1 MCFHPIKIVNKS
13 DRIAANGGKPIL
25 YVPCGQCDE
34 CLEAKKKQYY
44 VRTFAEYQDIQPFVE
59 SGQGMVY
66 FDTLTYSNNFLPR
79 WHGIEVFNHRH
90 IQLFLK
96 RLRKSLESAGFD
108 SKNNLRYFICS
119 EYGDNTQRP
128 HYHVLFFIRFKIDV
142 LDFWQFVR
150 DSWQYGL
157 TDRKFQKVVRGKVC
171 KGARER
177 VVDGNGALRYVSG
190 YVVKDKSFM
199 KIFDQKVAELVAS
212 GYVVDDSILRSLK
225 PRFFLSRGFGLSFL
239 EDQSAKYHFKMDYYE
254 KTGRVTISDF
264 KYIKQDFALP
274 EYYRRKIFFQLEK
287 KRLPGVIYDES
298 NKESKDLYRLS
309 WVPNQT
315 YIDYCARNFK
325 NIIDVAALNLYN
337 SYLGLS
343 DKYDGLLGKSMRVY
357 VSERLGKR
365 TFENLAFYQQF
376 YCNRVSYSRVFLDCS
391 HHWVHDTFFG
401 KTIGLDHSSRYNE
414 SERIAEIS
422 PWIIT
427 DRCSP
432 AFEYFDEI
440 LFILDKHA
448 LKRRKDTM
456 AFVMAQRAQR
466 RKTKYRSSN
475 FY

>member
-13 DRIAANGGKPIL
+13 DRIAANGGKPVL

-59 SGQGMVY
+59 SGQGFVY
-66 FDTLTYSNNFLPR
+66 FDTLTYSNEFLPR
-79 WHGIEVFNHRH
+79 WHGIAVFNHRH

-96 RLRKSLESAGFD
+96 RLRKNLASAGYNCE
-108 SKNNLRYFICS
+108 NNLRYFICS

-142 LDFWQFVR
+142 LDFWKFVR

-157 TDRKFQKVVRGKVC
+157 TDRKFQKFVRGKLC

-199 KIFDQKVAELVAS
+199 KIFDDKVNELVAS
-212 GYVVDDSILRSLK
+212 GYDIDDSVLRSLK

-239 EDQSAKYHFKMDYYE
+239 EDQSAKFHFKMDYYE
-254 KTGRVTISDF
+254 KTGRITISDF

-274 EYYRRKIFFQLEK
+274 AYYRRKIFFELEK
-287 KRLPGVIYDES
+287 QKLPGQVIDVKSGEL
-298 NKESKDLYRLS
+298 KDIYRLS
-309 WVPNQT
+309 WKPNST
-315 YIDYCARNFK
+315 YIEYLKRTFK
-325 NIIDVAALNLYN
+325 DIIYVATNRLYN

-343 DKYDGLLGKSMRVY
+343 DKYDGLLGKSLREY
-357 VSERLGKR
+357 VSEKLGNR

-376 YCNRVSYSRVFLDCS
+376 YCNRISFSRGFLYCP

-401 KTIGLDHSSRYNE
+401 KTIGLDHSSKY
-414 SERIAEIS
+414 SENDCVDS
-422 PWIIT
+422 LSSWIIT

-432 AFEYFDEI
+432 AFEHFDEI
-440 LFILDKHA
+440 LFILDKFA

-456 AFVMAQRAQR
+456 AFVIHQREER
-466 RKTKYRSSN
+466 RLAKYRSKN